1 MQLFL
6 FLSEI
11 LHQEIYDSHN
21 EIVGRL
27 KDISI
32 RLTEEVYPKATGLII
47 ERGWLKRQ
55 YAYININD
63 LVVTHQKFK
72 LTLPGERIHFQDKR
86 VKFDFTLCQDI
97 LDQQLVDIHNRKVV
111 RVNDVHLLRVDNQL
125 FIAHVDVGMRGLVRR
140 LGWTPAVDAVVRLV
154 KPSAGY
160 LIEEEFIPWKNT
172 QLLTT
177 DRQKNVLRLD
187 IAHKKLSKIPP
198 MELAEIMEDLDVFE
212 QLSLLKSL
220 DIELRSRVFADLA
233 TQEKHDLIEQMEDPE
248 AVALLENIPAD
259 EATDLLLT
267 LPKDKTLQLIS
278 RMESRKSRKLR
289 KLLGFARDSA
299 GGLMTTEY
307 LSLKPDARVRDAL
320 DLIKNNLQYPGN
332 IYHLYVVDDK
342 NRLLGS
348 TSLRQFFNV
357 APDIPIIE
365 TCYPKR
371 IFVRTDD
378 GMEEI
383 ALMLEKYK
391 FSSVPVCSE
400 DDTLQGVITTDDV
413 LEELISIAWKK
424 YKEKLT

>member
-1 MQLFL
+1 M
-6 FLSEI
+6 
-11 LHQEIYDSHN
+11 
-21 EIVGRL
+21 
-27 KDISI
+27 
-32 RLTEEVYPKATGLII
+32 
-47 ERGWLKRQ
+47 
-55 YAYININD
+55 
-63 LVVTHQKFK
+63 
-72 LTLPGERIHFQDKR
+72 
-86 VKFDFTLCQDI
+86 
-97 LDQQLVDIHNRKVV
+97 
-111 RVNDVHLLRVDNQL
+111 
-125 FIAHVDVGMRGLVRR
+125 
-140 LGWTPAVDAVVRLV
+140 VRLI
-154 KPSAGY
+154 KPGSAY
-160 LIEEEFIPWKNT
+160 LTAEEFIPWKNT

-187 IAHKKLSKIPP
+187 IARKKLSKIPP

-248 AVALLENIPAD
+248 AVALLASIPAD

-307 LSLKPDARVRDAL
+307 LSLKPDARVKDAL

-332 IYHLYVVDDK
+332 IYHLYVVDDN

-348 TSLRQFFNV
+348 TSLRQFFN
-357 APDIPIIE
+357 ADPATPIMD
-365 TCYPKR
+365 TCFPKR

-400 DDTLQGVITTDDV
+400 DDILQGVITTDDV

>member
-11 LHQEIYDSHN
+11 LKTPIHDCRDEP
-21 EIVGRL
+21 VGWL
-27 KDISI
+27 KDICI
-32 RLTEEVYPKATGLII
+32 RLNDEVYPKATGLIV
-47 ERGWLKRQ
+47 ERGLLKKQ
-55 YAYININD
+55 YAYINIQD
-63 LVVTHQKFK
+63 LEAAQGIFR
-72 LTLPGERIHFQDKR
+72 LRLPSEKIHFQPGR
-86 VKFDFTLCQDI
+86 IKFDFTLCQDV
-97 LDQQLVDIHNRKVV
+97 LDQQLVDVHNRKVV

-125 FIAHVDVGMRGLVRR
+125 YIAHVDVGMRGLVRR
-140 LGWTPAVDAVVRLV
+140 LGWSPVIDNLVRLLA
-154 KPSAGY
+154 PRSGY
-160 LIEEEFIPWKNT
+160 LSEADFIPWKNT

-212 QLSLLKSL
+212 QMSLLRSL

-233 TQEKHDLIEQMEDPE
+233 TNEKHDLIEQMEDAE
-248 AVALLENIPAD
+248 AVALLQNIPAD

-267 LPKDKTLQLIS
+267 LPKDKALQLIS
-278 RMESRKSRKLR
+278 RMESKKSRKLR

-307 LSLKPDARVRDAL
+307 LSLNPLNTVGDAL
-320 DLIKNNLQYPGN
+320 KLIKSNLQYPGN
-332 IYHLYVVDDK
+332 IYHLYVVDE
-342 NRLLGS
+342 NGRLLGS
-348 TSLRQFFNV
+348 TSLRQFFN
-357 APDIPIIE
+357 ADPKTPIMQ

-400 DDTLQGVITTDDV
+400 DDILQGVITTDDV

>member
-11 LHQEIYDSHN
+11 LKTEIYDSRDQV
-21 EIVGRL
+21 VGKL

-47 ERGWLKRQ
+47 ERGFLRKE
-55 YAYININD
+55 YASININD

-72 LTLPGERIHFQDKR
+72 LALPADRIHFQDKP

-111 RVNDVHLLRVDNQL
+111 RVNDVHMLRVDNQL
-125 FIAHVDVGMRGLVRR
+125 FVAHVDVGMRGLVRR
-140 LGWTPAVDAVVRLV
+140 LEWTPFVDALVRLV
-154 KPSAGY
+154 KPRSAY
-160 LIEEEFIPWKNT
+160 LTGEEFIPWKNT

-220 DIELRSRVFADLA
+220 DVELRSRVFADLA
-233 TQEKHDLIEQMEDPE
+233 TQEKHDLIEQMDDPE
-248 AVALLENIPAD
+248 AVTLLENIPAD

-267 LPKDKTLQLIS
+267 LPKEKTLQLIS

-307 LSLKPDARVRDAL
+307 LSLKPNARVKDAL

-332 IYHLYVVDDK
+332 IYHLYVVDEN

-357 APDIPIIE
+357 DPEAPIME